1 VVRRFALVIVL
12 VAAALSIIWS
22 ALAAPRVLP
31 RLRIAPGFGLQ
42 DAAGQTVSS
51 DSLRGQTL
59 LVTFGPA
66 HCDDPCREWSQ
77 LVASAM
83 PERGTVERVQLIWIV
98 TEPATPEELAQL
110 QASLVPASVPWRVLG
125 SDDAR
130 QLELVLAGFRVPR
143 VLSTAGSSVEPILII
158 VDPTGI
164 VRAEYR
170 VAPQPSTLAADITAL
185 EREIRESRGLRR
197 YLYEAAHLFTCNVGG
212 A

>member
-1 VVRRFALVIVL
+1 MVRRFALVIVL

-42 DAAGQTVSS
+42 DTAGQTVSS

-83 PERGTVERVQLIWIV
+83 RERDTVERVQLVWIV
-98 TEPATPEELAQL
+98 AEPATSEQLAQL
-110 QASLVPASVPWRVLG
+110 QASLIPTSVRWRVLG
-125 SDDAR
+125 TEDAR

-197 YLYEAAHLFTCNVGG
+197 YWYEAAHLFTCNVGG

>member
-1 VVRRFALVIVL
+1 
-12 VAAALSIIWS
+12 
-22 ALAAPRVLP
+22 
-31 RLRIAPGFGLQ
+31 
-42 DAAGQTVSS
+42 
-51 DSLRGQTL
+51 
-59 LVTFGPA
+59 
-66 HCDDPCREWSQ
+66 
-77 LVASAM
+77 M